1 MLLLEQLPLVSP
13 SSSGGNNAGPWMNAL
28 NPCNTSHSFGCNLQ
42 NTAQKQA
49 LRCSCPC
56 KRPVSICQLLSLYN
70 DSLAQAQHTMSLQQT
85 RQRRHA
91 AVQASS
97 AIHEN
102 IPAEL
107 TKIVAGFQMVSQK
120 WSMLLLTNFVD
131 QLCGTRNACAVGD
144 VTCAAGARSKSQ
156 VSAAAVLCK
165 EAETNG
171 SCFAYR

>member
-1 MLLLEQLPLVSP
+1 
-13 SSSGGNNAGPWMNAL
+13 
-28 NPCNTSHSFGCNLQ
+28 
-42 NTAQKQA
+42 
-49 LRCSCPC
+49 
-56 KRPVSICQLLSLYN
+56 
-70 DSLAQAQHTMSLQQT
+70 MSLQQT

-102 IPAEL
+102 LPAEL

-120 WSMLLLTNFVD
+120 WSMLLHTNFVD
-131 QLCGTRNACAVGD
+131 QLCGSRNACAAAGD

-171 SCFAYR
+171 SCFAYRRQ